1 MKVFVTG
8 ATGYIGRE
16 IVSELSEM
24 NYEVIALGYSQNISA
39 EEQKNVIFRRADI
52 TDYKN
57 LSDLEKLEGVDALI
71 HAAGLAH
78 QFSETKKEDFDAVN
92 VKGTEN
98 VVRLALK
105 LKIKHFILIGST
117 AVYGIAA
124 PKDNTGKPT
133 VIDED
138 APVAPQTLYAESK
151 LESETICRRLCEANR
166 IALTI
171 FRLAPVLGEEN
182 AGNAARLI
190 EAIDKNR
197 FVWVGDGEN
206 LKTLIYKRDVARAC
220 VRLIEKKS
228 KAAEIYNTEI
238 YNLAAAPIKMK
249 DFVGEISKHLNRR
262 IFPLAIPTFFLR
274 TVFSINSKTLNS
286 RKINKI
292 SDTVEKWLSDDL
304 YSAGKIAEAHGF
316 QPSVLMSEAIARQV
330 DHYLA
335 GKKTSQK

>member
-16 IVSELSEM
+16 IVSELSE
-24 NYEVIALGYSQNISA
+24 NAYQVIALGNSKNISA
-39 EEQKNVIFRRADI
+39 EEERTNIDFRRADI

-78 QFSETKKEDFDAVN
+78 QFGETKKEDFDAVN

-117 AVYGIAA
+117 AVYGIAPA
-124 PKDNTGKPT
+124 PKDKANKPL

-138 APVAPQTLYAESK
+138 AAVAPQTLYAASK
-151 LESETICRRLCEANR
+151 LESEIICRRICEANE

-171 FRLAPVLGEEN
+171 FRLAPVLGEDN

-190 EAIDKNR
+190 ETIDKNR

-220 VRLIEKKS
+220 VLLIEKKTS
-228 KAAEIYNTEI
+228 GTEI
-238 YNLAAAPIKMK
+238 FNLADEPIKMK
-249 DFVGEISKHLNRR
+249 DFVGEIASRLNRG
-262 IFPLAIPTFFLR
+262 IFPLTIPSFFLR
-274 TVFSINSKTLNS
+274 AVFSVNSKTLNS
-286 RKINKI
+286 RRVNKI
-292 SDTVEKWLSDDL
+292 SETVEKWLSDDI
-304 YSAGKIAEAHGF
+304 YSAGKIAGIYGY
-316 QPSVLMSEAIARQV
+316 QPSVSTREAIARQV
-330 DHYLA
+330 EHYLA
-335 GKKTSQK
+335 GKKASQK

>member
-16 IVSELSEM
+16 IISELAE
-24 NYEVIALGYSQNISA
+24 NDYQVIALGNSKNISDS
-39 EEQKNVIFRRADI
+39 EQRTNIVFRRADI

-57 LSDLEKLEGVDALI
+57 LLDLEKLEGVGVLI

-78 QFSETKKEDFDAVN
+78 QFGKTKKEDFDAVN

-98 VVRLALK
+98 VLHLALK
-105 LKIKHFILIGST
+105 LKIRHFILIGST
-117 AVYGIAA
+117 AVYGIPPIRKDKADNA
-124 PKDNTGKPT
+124 P

-138 APVAPQTLYAESK
+138 APVDPQTLYAASK
-151 LESETICRRLCEANR
+151 LESEIVCRRICEDNG

-197 FVWVGDGEN
+197 FVWVGGGEN
-206 LKTLIYKRDVARAC
+206 LKTLIYKSDVARAC
-220 VRLIEKKS
+220 VRLIAEKFVG
-228 KAAEIYNTEI
+228 TEI
-238 YNLAAAPIKMK
+238 YNLAAEPIKMK
-249 DFVGEISKHLNRR
+249 DFVVEISSRLNRK
-262 IFPLAIPTFFLR
+262 IFPLAIPAVFLR

-286 RKINKI
+286 RRINKI
-292 SDTVEKWLSDDL
+292 SDTVEKWLSDDI
-304 YSAGKIAEAHGF
+304 YSAGKIAEAYGF
-316 QPSVLMSEAIARQV
+316 QPSVSTREAIGRQV
-330 DHYLA
+330 EHYLA
-335 GKKTSQK
+335 GKKANPK